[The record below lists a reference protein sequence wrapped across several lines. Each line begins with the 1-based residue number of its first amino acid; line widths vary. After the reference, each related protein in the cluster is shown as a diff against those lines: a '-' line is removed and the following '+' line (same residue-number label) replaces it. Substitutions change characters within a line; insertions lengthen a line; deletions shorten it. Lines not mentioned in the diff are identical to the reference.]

1 MIASTPVGA
10 TMCRRFVWQ
19 EELKLKASEATASQ
33 SEAEAALAQRAELHA
48 LQAAM
53 EGELAH
59 LKV

>member
-1 MIASTPVGA
+1 
-10 TMCRRFVWQ
+10 MCRRFVRQ

-48 LQAAM
+48 HQAAM